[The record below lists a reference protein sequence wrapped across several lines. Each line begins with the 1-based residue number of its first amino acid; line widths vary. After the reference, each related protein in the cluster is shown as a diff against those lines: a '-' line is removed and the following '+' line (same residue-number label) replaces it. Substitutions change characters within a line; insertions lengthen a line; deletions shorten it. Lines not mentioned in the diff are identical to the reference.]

1 MTHKANNTKDQLN
14 THIYH
19 SLTTKHKT
27 IILWEKNNT
36 SREKSVLNS
45 TQELTA
51 ILQPK
56 ELSLPLL
63 FLGRL
68 KNHQLFLKQKQLL
81 DRFLETGAISKAQ
94 HDQSLHDI
102 IEKMGEENEADD

>member
-1 MTHKANNTKDQLN
+1 MNNKNFLTDTQTDAAWSEMTHGQ
-14 THIYH
+14 
-19 SLTTKHKT
+19 
-27 IILWEKNNT
+27 
-36 SREKSVLNS
+36 
-45 TQELTA
+45 
-51 ILQPK
+51 
-56 ELSLPLL
+56 
-63 FLGRL
+63 